1 MTDSRHTPRWPKRRH
16 DRMSALGQICRIR
29 LALWLWR
36 LAAAL
41 LAIGATMLK
50 YQFIGPV
57 GMCNIWRFADMIE
70 HWAVGIKRRR
80 Y

>member
-1 MTDSRHTPRWPKRRH
+1 MKTLWRALRLPRRPH
-16 DRMSALGQICRIR
+16 DRISAFSQICRIR

-41 LAIGATMLK
+41 LAIGAMMLK
-50 YQFIGPV
+50 YQFIGPI
-57 GMCNIWRFADMIE
+57 GMRNIWRFADRIE